1 MSNDKTI
8 LNNVQIAIANSGGH
22 LGAVDAGAVAVLFR
36 LSMLLDS
43 KFDAGDTSDLAQ
55 LLARHANLMD
65 ALLLTPKSR
74 SVATSPKIEDID
86 HGKDFAETYLRLVKT
101 SDRKPAVKRAKPRA
115 VGGGT
120 GGKPKP
126 AVDGVAKARNGSGT
140 GGRTRR
146 KVD

>member
-1 MSNDKTI
+1 MNDKSI
-8 LNNVQIAIANSGGH
+8 VNNVQIAILNSGGSLTGH
-22 LGAVDAGAVAVLFR
+22 DAGAVAVLYR
-36 LSMLLDS
+36 LSMLLDA
-43 KFDAGDTSDLAQ
+43 KFDAGDTADLAQ

-74 SVATSPKIEDID
+74 NVASTPKIEDID
-86 HGKDFAETYLRLVKT
+86 HGKDFAETYLRLIKT
-101 SDRKPAVKRAKPRA
+101 PDTKQPIKRAKPRA
-115 VGGGT
+115 TGGTT

-140 GGRTRR
+140 GSRQGR

>member
-1 MSNDKTI
+1 VNDKSI
-8 LNNVQIAIANSGGH
+8 LNNVQIAVSNNGGH
-22 LGAVDAGAVAVLFR
+22 LSAVDAGAVAVLYR
-36 LSMLLDS
+36 LSMLLDA

-74 SVATSPKIEDID
+74 NVASTPKIEDID
-86 HGKDFAETYLRLVKT
+86 HGKDFAETYLRLIKT
-101 SDRKPAVKRAKPRA
+101 PDTKQPVKRAKPRA
-115 VGGGT
+115 TGGTT

-126 AVDGVAKARNGSGT
+126 TVDGVAKARNGSGT
-140 GGRTRR
+140 GGRQGR